1 MRVIVASILCAAVSA
16 FRTNIHAD
24 TVGSRVQKR
33 SGSKWGATC
42 ESLQSRFSEQLAAVQ
57 DQVDQI
63 PEAGLSSGPRMRLT
77 MRVFGIGRTLRRAG
91 NMECTWVEGT
101 NEVNA
106 ERVRILLE
114 TLLERNPCADAAQ
127 AEMSGIAA
135 NATEQDRAEGMQRAM
150 SILSSDTCEATPIE
164 GQGAPEV
171 EVGDEQILAL
181 EEQSADGCEDMVEG
195 IESEGSSFVETD
207 AKYATERLLRFL
219 VVVAIYLFL
228 VFICTWVV
236 VWVGLFIIS
245 YFTMLLGM
253 IGVYVSGI
261 LWRDLILPPAML
273 ACGYDL
279 FWRIL
284 NPEIHALNR

>member
-16 FRTNIHAD
+16 FRTNIHLD
-24 TVGSRVQKR
+24 TVESRVQKR
-33 SGSKWGATC
+33 SGAKFGASCDDLET
-42 ESLQSRFSEQLAAVQ
+42 SFSERLAAVQ
-57 DQVDQI
+57 EQVDQA
-63 PEAGLSSGPRMRLT
+63 PENGLSRGARMRLT
-77 MRVFGIGRTLRRAG
+77 MRVFGIGRTLRRAK
-91 NMECTWVEGT
+91 ECAWLQETSET
-101 NEVNA
+101 NS

-114 TLLERNPCADAAQ
+114 TLLERNPCAEAAQ
-127 AEMSGIAA
+127 AEMSGISADA
-135 NATEQDRAEGMQRAM
+135 PEQVRAEGMQRAM

-171 EVGDEQILAL
+171 EVPEGEIVDAEEHALDQL
-181 EEQSADGCEDMVEG
+181 EETVQQEG
-195 IESEGSSFVETD
+195 QGSSFAETD

-228 VFICTWVV
+228 VVICTWVV

-261 LWRDLILPPAML
+261 LWSDLILPPAML

>member
-16 FRTNIHAD
+16 FRTNIHLD
-24 TVGSRVQKR
+24 TVGSRVQKQR
-33 SGSKWGATC
+33 SGAKFGASC
-42 ESLQSRFSEQLAAVQ
+42 EDLHSSFSERLAAVQ
-57 DQVDQI
+57 EQVDQA
-63 PEAGLSSGPRMRLT
+63 PETGLSRGARMRLT
-77 MRVFGIGRTLRRAG
+77 MRVFGIGRTLRRAKDCAW
-91 NMECTWVEGT
+91 MQGT
-101 NEVNA
+101 DEANG

-135 NATEQDRAEGMQRAM
+135 DATEEVRAEGMQRAM

-164 GQGAPEV
+164 GQGAPEE
-171 EVGDEQILAL
+171 EVGEEQIVNA
-181 EEQSADGCEDMVEG
+181 EEQAADGVEEMIQQEG
-195 IESEGSSFVETD
+195 QGSSFAETD

-219 VVVAIYLFL
+219 VVVAIFLFL
-228 VFICTWVV
+228 VVICTWVV

-261 LWRDLILPPAML
+261 LWEQIILPPAML

-279 FWRIL
+279 FYRIL